1 MEVKSHKDPLHSYI
15 SIVYRRLK
23 WAGHVARM
31 GGGKGCI
38 QKFSRE
44 ALWKTTNGQTK
55 KDNVKI
61 DFWEVGF
68 GDVNGWSFVR
78 IESSFGVVGVE
89 PAGSANR
96 ELVLIAEGLI
106 EPGLNGILNLNGY
119 RQVRRIEDTPDI
131 EQHTI

>member
-1 MEVKSHKDPLHSYI
+1 M
-15 SIVYRRLK
+15 
-23 WAGHVARM
+23 
-31 GGGKGCI
+31 
-38 QKFSRE
+38 
-44 ALWKTTNGQTK
+44 
-55 KDNVKI
+55 
-61 DFWEVGF
+61 GF
-68 GDVNGWSFVR
+68 GG
-78 IESSFGVVGVE
+78 VGVE